1 MVQTA
6 TNRKTGERIALIDGQ
21 WVPITKTASN
31 PKTGGRV
38 GLAGDT
44 WVPLNDKA
52 ASALAMPPATPTAPP
67 APQEKAEEQP
77 GFFEQIGK
85 SFKSGIT
92 TLFNTPQQVAAQSFA
107 GPVAAAAK
115 QREIFDAIDR
125 GEYKPKFKSE
135 KELEEARKTAAMI
148 AGQAG
153 AAGMGIPIAAGPDTQ
168 LAMDEAAFR
177 YYKAKP
183 EQRAAMR
190 GEAAKVTEKVAPRF
204 ERALQR
210 VEEAEEKTRPL
221 RAKTTQVSDID
232 SWASFKNYVGGV
244 IGETAAQLPATMAAG
259 ALGGPGGAFGVST
272 GISYGAETVNRIT
285 FAREKYKDLPPEKQA
300 EAIAKYLRDSGDVV
314 AISAAVQGSLDLFGP
329 VGTVLSRKV
338 TAQLGKEGVRD
349 VLEAAANRSF
359 IESAKQEGKAAVKR
373 FPREAGEEALTG
385 GAQEVT
391 SILGERALGEQK
403 GPLLSAEN
411 MKRVF
416 EASVAEGIGGGFVG
430 TPTTFTTGLIG
441 SRAETARAK
450 QTLRQEA
457 EEGRLKDFTAARGEL
472 QQAFQEA
479 VARYKSEGMSDA
491 DALRKAGAD
500 VQMYA
505 ANQRSA
511 GDVDATVGGATEPG
525 VPDTM
530 GGGVPA
536 GTAGAAGPT
545 GPGGLGDVGTAAGAD
560 TGVQGAEQRPLKK
573 PTAKEV
579 TATVPVVE
587 QAFTDAAL
595 DFEEN
600 YGVTELTGAQ
610 KRMAARM
617 VVEGVDAYDAI
628 DNLLQKQARAP
639 IVEEAAPVAAAPSVD
654 EAAVEPVK
662 QVIETTAAPTP
673 GAVVPGIAETAAK
686 GAGIAPAVEEQVP
699 GPSVEDML
707 REDMANR
714 AAEEL
719 PTPPTVEETV
729 TEAAVEEPAK
739 VTSLTDTRNGRIMDS
754 ARQVAANPNASMDEI
769 GTAIEALDDVYSSGD
784 AAIANEA
791 AQLQDQLRNVER
803 ARQEAARPSNENIEE
818 TPLERAE
825 REAIE
830 AEDRYVNATFKTQD
844 PRAEMGQDTEERQAY
859 DAEVAALEQ
868 DYRAKMS
875 AWDELRGQP
884 TVTEQAAPEVDPYDD
899 VLNEIEGSFLGDP
912 EADIEPEI
920 DEKAYNLLKSAAEE
934 RRASPEKIMEELEK
948 ARDRYAERAMRYRRQ
963 QAGQGVDPDEVAAR
977 VRELTV
983 NWKADLNVQV
993 VATIDDLPPTA
1004 QETMRNDGAE
1014 DAQGF
1019 VDEDGTVYLIAS
1031 NLDSIEDATATL
1043 YHETLGHL
1051 GLRALFGARL
1061 DKVLQQIY
1069 DGNKKLRDEANAWN
1083 EANPDAYPDDA
1094 NPQLRALEEVLAAQ
1108 SEAGQINTG
1117 IWSRITAVVKDFGR
1131 RMGLKVNY
1139 SDSEVR
1145 SILAQAHGK
1154 ITGGAV
1160 DTAAS
1165 GLRYMRKPKKEA
1177 VSLTRLKKK
1186 LVASHKAAELNVTAG
1201 KLFFN
1206 ARGSKAKIRYLNSVW
1221 RTLDTNRRRLALY
1234 AFYFNRDIMRNVKK
1248 YSPPLARTLASIDDV
1263 MKQMAGTRNK
1273 LLEKLNYEAQ
1283 RWRKFNAKFK
1293 EGGTILSEL
1302 LNGSTLYTFDP
1313 RQHASLADAIKN
1325 DPKMK
1330 ELVSEGA
1337 SKRRLDNRREVIEFL
1352 YGLYEQLADPKM
1364 GNGEGQRL
1372 YDMAITNFEKSF
1384 DAEHRTIIS
1393 NIRSSGLSDAVKKDT
1408 EKQINDMY
1416 REAKQNSPYS
1426 PAYRSGDFWVRIG
1439 KGKSRTTFRVESE
1452 IAWNYAIEDAIA
1464 EIQAGGDT
1472 RTAEEIMSDPASL
1485 TFGRDIEGL
1494 QADFF
1499 ANEPSDVLKQ
1509 VFDKLDGGNLA
1520 DVKAVKD
1527 MIFQMYVSSLPKK
1540 TTLER
1545 MQRRQGIAGFSAD
1558 VLRAYTDTQMTAIN
1572 RLAQLQHARD
1582 IRNLVGEAY
1591 AYLEGNPDKLLLTP
1605 YVDEMASRAGQA
1617 LSPRSG
1623 VGEFIANMASK
1634 VTFFYLLTSI
1644 KSQLLQFFQLPFVGL
1659 PALISR
1665 YGMLQAMEI
1674 SLMYMSTFP
1683 RRFGTSK
1690 RDEEGNVMT
1699 EWGQPTIGDSAYV
1712 RKNKNKELG
1721 DALQYGWDDMLDR
1734 GLAGNTYASD
1744 MFARRSRPSEQYETV
1759 GARATRAVWD
1769 FTTGGMHHIERMS
1782 REIMYMSTFELE
1794 FKKQRANGV
1803 DVKTAQIIAADV
1815 AADVTQETMF
1825 DYAETSKPRLMKTI
1839 PGRIALQFYTFPIQ
1853 MVSLLARSFMGMV
1866 GQMPDR
1872 TERTMA
1878 AQQFFGTL
1886 GMTYM
1891 FAGAVGMPGYSFMMG
1906 LLQAIIEEM
1915 RPDDEPPGEEDEFN
1929 PLYTL
1934 NLDLWFR
1941 EWFLPNYF
1949 GPDSDIAFYLDLTP
1963 EQANTLVRS
1972 MKMGPVSAATDI
1984 NFGSSLSMDNMFFR
1998 DDAPVDTT
2006 QEAAKSVWWSAL
2018 GAAGG
2023 LITQFTRGV
2032 DAALD
2037 GDWQRTAE
2045 NFAPGFY
2052 RGSIVA
2058 KRLAEEGYITPS
2070 TGDTVKAREEYT
2082 AGKLVAQ
2089 AMGLGS
2095 TEVADIQKSN
2105 IMAKRTVDGIEK
2117 ERAKYMDK
2125 LDKAF
2130 EATIKGRVP
2139 LEEGRARTA
2148 ELWKE
2153 IDKWNRRTGYIHEI
2167 TYDNYLESLETR
2179 AEGRAGSI
2187 QGLRVP
2193 EQYEAVARGA
2203 LKSRE

>member
-6 TNRKTGERIALIDGQ
+6 TNRKTGERIALIDGA

-31 PKTGGRV
+31 PKTGGRL

-52 ASALAMPPATPTAPP
+52 AAALAIPPATPTPPP
-67 APQEKAEEQP
+67 AAQEKPEEQP
-77 GFFEQIGK
+77 GLFEQIGR
-85 SFKSGIT
+85 SIKSGAIT
-92 TLFNTPQQVAAQSFA
+92 AFNLPQQIAAQAFA
-107 GPVAAAAK
+107 GPVKAADT
-115 QREIFDAIDR
+115 QRKIFDAIDR

-135 KELEEARKTAAMI
+135 KDLEEARKTAAMV

-183 EQRAAMR
+183 EERAAMR

-210 VEEAEEKTRPL
+210 VEEAEERARPL

-232 SWASFKNYVGGV
+232 SWASFRNYVGGV
-244 IGETAAQLPATMAAG
+244 IGETAVQLPITMAAG
-259 ALGGPGGAFGVST
+259 AVGGPGGAFGAST
-272 GISYGAETVNRIT
+272 GMTYGAETANRIA
-285 FAREKYKDLPPEKQA
+285 FAREKYKDLPLEKQA
-300 EAIAKYLRDSGDVV
+300 AAIATYLRDSGDVV

-329 VGTVLSRKV
+329 VGTVLQRKV
-338 TAQLGKEGVRD
+338 LSELGKEGARD
-349 VLEAAANRSF
+349 VLEAAAKRSF
-359 IESAKQEGKAAVKR
+359 IESAKVEGKEAVKR
-373 FPREAGEEALTG
+373 LPREAGQEALTG

-391 SILGERALGEQK
+391 SILGERTLGEQT
-403 GPLLSAEN
+403 GPLLSADN

-416 EASVAEGIGGGFVG
+416 EASVAEGLGGGLVG
-430 TPTTFTTGLIG
+430 TPATFTTGLIG

-457 EEGRLKDFTAARGEL
+457 EEGRLKEFTAARGEM

-500 VQMYA
+500 VQMYV

-511 GDVDATVGGATEPG
+511 GDVPSTVAGGTGPG
-525 VPDTM
+525 VPDIVDA
-530 GGGVPA
+530 GVPGGDA
-536 GTAGAAGPT
+536 GTAGPT
-545 GPGGLGDVGTAAGAD
+545 GPGGLGDVGTAAGPD
-560 TGVQGAEQRPLKK
+560 IGIKGAQQRPLKK
-573 PTAKEV
+573 PTAKQV
-579 TATVPVVE
+579 NAALPTVE
-587 QAFTDAAL
+587 QAFADAAI
-595 DFEEN
+595 DFEES

-610 KRMAARM
+610 KKMAARM

-628 DNLLQKQARAP
+628 DNLLQKQERAP
-639 IVEEAAPVAAAPSVD
+639 IVEAPPVTAAPSVD
-654 EAAVEPVK
+654 EIVTAPIKTA
-662 QVIETTAAPTP
+662 IETATAPKP
-673 GAVVPGIAETAAK
+673 GETIPSIAETAAQK
-686 GAGIAPAVEEQVP
+686 TGL
-699 GPSVEDML
+699 GPSVEEKIAAKRAELAAQEEADAQAEALL
-707 REDMANR
+707 REDMARR

-719 PTPPTVEETV
+719 PTPATVEETV
-729 TEAAVEEPAK
+729 TEAAVEPAPEP
-739 VTSLTDTRNGRIMDS
+739 TYTPQQIFDNLTYFGYQESRKRGYADGAPESRMFNEGVSDS
-754 ARQVAANPNASMDEI
+754 KRDIEPIADELILEKQGPEVLAAYKE
-769 GTAIEALDDVYSSGD
+769 G
-784 AAIANEA
+784 
-791 AQLQDQLRNVER
+791 LQWG
-803 ARQEAARPSNENIEE
+803 
-818 TPLERAE
+818 AE
-825 REAIE
+825 RKAEAQGAPVETAPAVQELPIE
-830 AEDRYVNATFKTQD
+830 PTPA
-844 PRAEMGQDTEERQAY
+844 
-859 DAEVAALEQ
+859 AEVA
-868 DYRAKMS
+868 S
-875 AWDELRGQP
+875 
-884 TVTEQAAPEVDPYDD
+884 VTEQVAPEVDPYED

-912 EADIEPEI
+912 EEGIEPEI
-920 DEKAYNLLKSAAEE
+920 DEKAYNLLKSAVEG
-934 RRASPEKIMEELEK
+934 RRAPPEKIAEELER
-948 ARDRYAERAMRYRRQ
+948 ARDRYAERTMRYRRQ
-963 QAGQGVDPDEVAAR
+963 QAGQGVDRDAVEAR
-977 VRELTV
+977 VRELTA
-983 NWKADLNVQV
+983 NWKADLNIQV
-993 VATIDDLPPTA
+993 VATVDDLPPAA
-1004 QETMRNDGAE
+1004 QDTMRNDNAE

-1069 DGNKKLRDEANAWN
+1069 DGNAALRAEADAWN

-1094 NPQLRALEEVLAAQ
+1094 NPQLRALEEVLSAQ

-1131 RMGLKVNY
+1131 RMGLKANY

-1145 SILAQAHGK
+1145 AILARAHGK

-1160 DTAAS
+1160 DAATT

-1206 ARGSKAKIRYLNSVW
+1206 ARGSKAKIRVLNSVW
-1221 RTLDTNRRRLALY
+1221 KTLDTNRRRLALY
-1234 AFYFNRDIMRNVKK
+1234 AFYFNRDILRNVKK
-1248 YSPPLARTLASIDDV
+1248 YSPPLARTLASIDDA
-1263 MKQMAGTRNK
+1263 MKQMTGTRNK

-1293 EGGTILSEL
+1293 EGGTLLSEL

-1313 RQHASLADAIKN
+1313 RQHASLADALVN

-1330 ELVSEGA
+1330 ELVKEGA

-1372 YDMAITNFEKSF
+1372 YDMAVTNFEKSF

-1408 EKQINDMY
+1408 EARINKMY
-1416 REAKQNSPYS
+1416 QDAKQNSPYA

-1439 KGKSRTTFRVESE
+1439 KGKNRTTFRVESE

-1464 EIQAGGDT
+1464 EIQADGDT

-1499 ANEPSDVLKQ
+1499 ASEPSDVLKQ
-1509 VFDKLDGGNLA
+1509 VFDKLDEGNLA

-1527 MIFQMYVSSLPKK
+1527 MIFQMYVASLPKK

-1591 AYLEGNPDKLLLTP
+1591 AYLEGNPDKLLLSP
-1605 YVDEMASRAGQA
+1605 YVDEMASRAGQS

-1623 VGEFIANMASK
+1623 IGEYIANMASK

-1659 PALISR
+1659 PALVSR
-1665 YGMLQAMEI
+1665 YGLLAAMEI
-1674 SLMYMSTFP
+1674 TVMYMSTFP

-1690 RDEEGNVMT
+1690 LDDQGNVLT

-1712 RKNKNKELG
+1712 RKNKSKELG

-1759 GARATRAVWD
+1759 AARATRAVWD

-1794 FKKQRANGV
+1794 YKKQRANGV
-1803 DVKTAQIIAADV
+1803 DAKTAQIIAADV

-1825 DYAETSKPRLMKTI
+1825 DYAETSKPRFMKTV

-1872 TERTMA
+1872 TERAMA

-1906 LLQAIIEEM
+1906 LLQTIIEEM

-1949 GPDSDIAFYLDLTP
+1949 GPDSDLAYYLDLTP
-1963 EQANTLVRS
+1963 EQANTLTRG
-1972 MKMGPVSAATDI
+1972 MKMGPISAATDI

-2023 LITQFTRGV
+2023 LINQFTRGV
-2032 DAALD
+2032 DNINE
-2037 GDWQRTAE
+2037 GDWQRAAE

-2130 EATIKGRVP
+2130 EDTIKGRVP
-2139 LEEGRARTA
+2139 VEEGRARTT

-2153 IDKWNRRTGYIHEI
+2153 INKWNRRTGRIHEL

-2203 LKSRE
+2203 LKSRQ

>member
-31 PKTGGRV
+31 PKTGGRI

-52 ASALAMPPATPTAPP
+52 ASALAVPPATTTPLS

-77 GFFEQIGK
+77 GFFEQFGK
-85 SFKSGIT
+85 SLKSGLT

-107 GPVAAAAK
+107 APVAAAAK

-135 KELEEARKTAAMI
+135 EDLAEARKTAAMI

-153 AAGMGIPIAAGPDTQ
+153 AAGMGIPVAAGPDTQ

-183 EQRAAMR
+183 EERAAMR
-190 GEAAKVTEKVAPRF
+190 GEVAKITEKVAPRF

-244 IGETAAQLPATMAAG
+244 LGETAAQLPVTMAVG
-259 ALGGPGGAFGVST
+259 AVGGPGGAFGVST
-272 GISYGAETVNRIT
+272 GMSYGAETVNRIA
-285 FAREKYKDLPPEKQA
+285 FAREKYKDLPPDEQA
-300 EAIAKYLRDSGDVV
+300 TAIAKYLRDSGDVV

-329 VGTVLSRKV
+329 VGTVLQRKV
-338 TAQLGKEGVRD
+338 AAQLGKEGVRD
-349 VLEAAANRSF
+349 VLEAAAKRSF

-416 EASVAEGIGGGFVG
+416 EASIAEGIGGGFVG
-430 TPTTFTTGLIG
+430 TPVTFTTGLTG

-511 GDVDATVGGATEPG
+511 GDVAATVGGATEPG

-560 TGVQGAEQRPLKK
+560 TGVQGAQQRPLKK

-579 TATVPVVE
+579 TATIPVVE

-610 KRMAARM
+610 KKMAARM

-662 QVIETTAAPTP
+662 QVIETTTAPTP

-686 GAGIAPAVEEQVP
+686 EAGIAPAVEEQVP

-729 TEAAVEEPAK
+729 TEAAVEETPVEEAPTYTPQEPALPTK
-739 VTSLTDTRNGRIMDS
+739 EELLRNPRGAGRRIAKEQGLHEGMFAEGLRDVIIGQEPLTDEVILEKQGPDELAAYKAGMELGR
-754 ARQVAANPNASMDEI
+754 QL
-769 GTAIEALDDVYSSGD
+769 TATEAD
-784 AAIANEA
+784 AAAVETAPAVQELPIEPAPAVEEA
-791 AQLQDQLRNVER
+791 
-803 ARQEAARPSNENIEE
+803 P
-818 TPLERAE
+818 
-825 REAIE
+825 
-830 AEDRYVNATFKTQD
+830 
-844 PRAEMGQDTEERQAY
+844 
-859 DAEVAALEQ
+859 VA
-868 DYRAKMS
+868 
-875 AWDELRGQP
+875 
-884 TVTEQAAPEVDPYDD
+884 EQAAPEVDPYDD

-920 DEKAYNLLKSAAEE
+920 DEKAYNLLKSAAEN
-934 RRASPEKIMEELEK
+934 RRASPEKIMEELDK
-948 ARDRYAERAMRYRRQ
+948 ARDRHAERTMRYRRQ
-963 QAGQGVDPDEVAAR
+963 EAGQGVDPDAVAAR
-977 VRELTV
+977 VRELTA

-1004 QETMRNDGAE
+1004 QETMRKDGAE

-1154 ITGGAV
+1154 ITGGAA

-1234 AFYFNRDIMRNVKK
+1234 AFYFNRDIIRNVKK

-1591 AYLEGNPDKLLLTP
+1591 AYLEGNPDKLLLSP

-1782 REIMYMSTFELE
+1782 REVMYMSTFELE

-1803 DVKTAQIIAADV
+1803 DAKTAQIIAADV

>member
-6 TNRKTGERIALIDGQ
+6 TNRKTGERIALIDGT

-31 PKTGGRV
+31 PKTGGRL

-52 ASALAMPPATPTAPP
+52 ASALAMPPATPTPPP
-67 APQEKAEEQP
+67 AAQEKPEEQP
-77 GFFEQIGK
+77 GFFEQIGRSIK
-85 SFKSGIT
+85 SRAE
-92 TLFNTPQQVAAQSFA
+92 TLFNLPQQIAAQSFA
-107 GPVAAAAK
+107 GPVNAADT
-115 QREIFDAIDR
+115 QRKIFDAIDR

-135 KELEEARKTAAMI
+135 KDLEEARKTAAMV

-183 EQRAAMR
+183 EERAAMR
-190 GEAAKVTEKVAPRF
+190 GEAAKITEKVAPRF

-210 VEEAEEKTRPL
+210 VEEAEERARPL

-244 IGETAAQLPATMAAG
+244 IGETAVQLPITMAAG
-259 ALGGPGGAFGVST
+259 AVGGPGGAFGAST
-272 GISYGAETVNRIT
+272 GMTYGAETVNRIA

-300 EAIAKYLRDSGDVV
+300 AAIATYLRDSGDVV

-329 VGTVLSRKV
+329 VGTVLQRKV
-338 TAQLGKEGVRD
+338 AAQLGKDGVRD
-349 VLEAAANRSF
+349 VLEAAAKRSF
-359 IESAKQEGKAAVKR
+359 IESTKQEGKAAVKR

-416 EASVAEGIGGGFVG
+416 ESAVAEGIGGGFVG

-441 SRAETARAK
+441 SRAETKRAK

-457 EEGRLKDFTAARGEL
+457 EEGRLKEFTAARGEM

-500 VQMYA
+500 VQMYV

-511 GDVDATVGGATEPG
+511 GDVPSTVAGGTGPG
-525 VPDTM
+525 VPDIVDAGLP
-530 GGGVPA
+530 GGDA
-536 GTAGAAGPT
+536 GTAGPT
-545 GPGGLGDVGTAAGAD
+545 RPGGLGDVGTAAGPD
-560 TGVQGAEQRPLKK
+560 IGVEGAQQRPLKK
-573 PTAKEV
+573 PTAKQV
-579 TATVPVVE
+579 KAALPTVE
-587 QAFTDAAL
+587 QAFADAAI

-610 KRMAARM
+610 KQVAARM

-628 DNLLQKQARAP
+628 DNLLQKRERAP
-639 IVEEAAPVAAAPSVD
+639 IVEEAPPVTAAPSVD
-654 EAAVEPVK
+654 EVATQPIK
-662 QVIETTAAPTP
+662 QVIETATTPTP
-673 GAVVPGIAETAAK
+673 GAAVPSIAETAAK
-686 GAGIAPAVEEQVP
+686 EAGIAPTGEAP
-699 GPSVEDML
+699 GPTPEDLL
-707 REDMANR
+707 REDLAQR

-719 PTPPTVEETV
+719 PAPATVEETV
-729 TEAAVEEPAK
+729 TEAAVEEAPVEEAPTYTPQQIVDNLTVFSGEEARNRGYADDTVEGRMFRVGAGDVK
-739 VTSLTDTRNGRIMDS
+739 SGTEPLTDELILEKQG
-754 ARQVAANPNASMDEI
+754 P
-769 GTAIEALDDVYSSGD
+769 EALQAYKEGMQWGQDTI
-784 AAIANEA
+784 AAAQAPAAPAVETAPAVTEEA
-791 AQLQDQLRNVER
+791 APAAPVV
-803 ARQEAARPSNENIEE
+803 QELPIEPAPAVEE
-818 TPLERAE
+818 TPVAE
-825 REAIE
+825 
-830 AEDRYVNATFKTQD
+830 
-844 PRAEMGQDTEERQAY
+844 
-859 DAEVAALEQ
+859 EV
-868 DYRAKMS
+868 
-875 AWDELRGQP
+875 
-884 TVTEQAAPEVDPYDD
+884 APEVDPYED
-899 VLNEIEGSFLGDP
+899 VLNELEGSFLGDP
-912 EADIEPEI
+912 EEGIEPEI
-920 DEKAYNLLKSAAEE
+920 DEKAYNLLKSAVEN
-934 RRASPEKIMEELEK
+934 RRAPPEKIMEELDK
-948 ARDRYAERAMRYRRQ
+948 ARDRYAEQSMRYRRQ
-963 QAGQGVDPDEVAAR
+963 QAGQGVDPDAVAAR
-977 VRELTV
+977 VRELTA
-983 NWKADLNVQV
+983 NWKADLNIQV

-1004 QETMRNDGAE
+1004 QDTMRNDNAE
-1014 DAQGF
+1014 NAQGF

-1061 DKVLQQIY
+1061 DTVLQQIY
-1069 DGNKKLRDEANAWN
+1069 DGNKKLRDEADAWN

-1117 IWSRITAVVKDFGR
+1117 IWSRVTAVVKDFGR

-1139 SDSEVR
+1139 SDSEMR
-1145 SILAQAHGK
+1145 AILAQAHGK
-1154 ITGGAV
+1154 ITGGAA

-1186 LVASHKAAELNVTAG
+1186 LIASHKAAELNVTAG

-1206 ARGSKAKIRYLNSVW
+1206 ARGSKAKIRLLNSVW
-1221 RTLDTNRRRLALY
+1221 KTLNTNRRRAALY
-1234 AFYFNRDIMRNVKK
+1234 AFYFNRDILRNVKK
-1248 YSPPLARTLASIDDV
+1248 YSPPLARTLASIDDT
-1263 MKQMAGTRNK
+1263 MKKMTGTRNK

-1293 EGGTILSEL
+1293 QGGTILSEL

-1313 RQHASLADAIKN
+1313 RQHASLADALAN

-1330 ELVSEGA
+1330 ELVKEGA

-1408 EKQINDMY
+1408 EKRINEMY
-1416 REAKQNSPYS
+1416 QEAKKNSPYA

-1439 KGKSRTTFRVESE
+1439 KGKNRTTFRVESE

-1527 MIFQMYVSSLPKK
+1527 MVFQMYVASLPKK

-1545 MQRRQGIAGFSAD
+1545 MQRREGIAGFSAD

-1582 IRNLVGEAY
+1582 IRSLVGEAY
-1591 AYLEGNPDKLLLTP
+1591 AYLEGNPDKLLLSP
-1605 YVDEMASRAGQA
+1605 YVDEMASRAGQS

-1623 VGEFIANMASK
+1623 VGEYIANMASK

-1659 PALISR
+1659 PALVSR
-1665 YGMLQAMEI
+1665 YGLLAAMEI
-1674 SLMYMSTFP
+1674 AVMYMSTFP

-1690 RDEEGNVMT
+1690 RDEQGNVMT

-1712 RKNKNKELG
+1712 RKNKSKELG

-1794 FKKQRANGV
+1794 YKKQRASGV
-1803 DVKTAQIIAADV
+1803 DAKTAQIIAADV

-1872 TERTMA
+1872 TERAMA

-1906 LLQAIIEEM
+1906 LLQTIIEEM

-1949 GPDSDIAFYLDLTP
+1949 GPDSDIAFYFDLTP
-1963 EQANTLVRS
+1963 EQANTLVRG
-1972 MKMGPVSAATDI
+1972 MKMGPISAATDI

-2006 QEAAKSVWWSAL
+2006 QEAAKSMWWTML

-2023 LITQFTRGV
+2023 LINQFTRGV
-2032 DAALD
+2032 DNIIE
-2037 GDWQRTAE
+2037 GDWQRAAE

-2052 RGSIVA
+2052 RGSVVT

-2082 AGKLVAQ
+2082 TGKLVAQ

-2139 LEEGRARTA
+2139 AEEGRARTA

-2153 IDKWNRRTGYIHEI
+2153 IDAWNRRTGYIHEI
-2167 TYDNYLESLETR
+2167 NYDNYVESLETR